1 MGRAVVRL
9 ENKDLSGGMI
19 EPAETTAASSLR
31 PRQVFRSD
39 TRWGCSVI
47 EWPSLETFLATE
59 EVQSGVHSVP
69 IGEFAG
75 KPINYDFFFTARPG
89 TVLLCHF
96 HGNAPREGVDP
107 PFFAGLGV
115 TSSTTASLFVPSDP
129 VLELDANL
137 SLAWHFGCEG
147 IRLQA
152 ITVRIVQKLQ
162 ALLET
167 PRVVAWGGSGGG
179 FAAIRVVKD
188 VPNAIAL
195 VWNPQTDIARYY
207 PESVVRYRSI
217 AFPRIAAD
225 TPIPSDRG
233 QFPSLCTD
241 EFLDGYKGHIL
252 YLQESTDWHVEAH
265 LKPFLASFCGKEAS
279 DIAGCSNFSGLV
291 TDQLYLH
298 LDHWGNGHVP
308 PGKDVISKI
317 LGLLSGGTTNRG
329 NLEDLKGFPREATDY
344 IASIFSKHVS
354 AMEVSEKAGSFPL
367 GSSSTHDSP

>member
-1 MGRAVVRL
+1 MKLG
-9 ENKDLSGGMI
+9 NKDFHRGTI
-19 EPAETTAASSLR
+19 EPAATTAASSLQ
-31 PRQVFRSD
+31 PRQVFRSE
-39 TRWGCSVI
+39 TRWGRSVI
-47 EWPSLETFLATE
+47 EWPSLDTFLAAA

-75 KPINYDFFFTARPG
+75 KPINYDFFLTARPR

-96 HGNAPREGVDP
+96 HGNAPRDGVDP

-152 ITVRIVQKLQ
+152 ITVSIVEKLRIILH
-162 ALLET
+162 A

-195 VWNPQTDIARYY
+195 VWNPQTDIAKYY
-207 PESVVRYRSI
+207 PEPVVRYRSI

-225 TPIPSDRG
+225 APIPSDRG

-241 EFLDGYKGHIL
+241 EFLDGYKGNIL
-252 YLQESTDWHVEAH
+252 YLQESTDWHVGAQ
-265 LKPFLASFCGKEAS
+265 LKPFLASFCGKAGS
-279 DIAGCSNFSGLV
+279 DIAGSSNFSGIL
-291 TDQLYLH
+291 TGQLYLH

-317 LGLLSGGTTNRG
+317 LGLLSGVTTNRD
-329 NLEDLKGFPREATDY
+329 NFENLKGFPSEATDY
-344 IASIFSKHVS
+344 LASILSKHVPAMDDSGKAAS
-354 AMEVSEKAGSFPL
+354 ASL

>member
-1 MGRAVVRL
+1 M
-9 ENKDLSGGMI
+9 KSGNTDTSRSAMDSAA
-19 EPAETTAASSLR
+19 AEDVNSQQ

-39 TRWGCSVI
+39 TRWGRSVI
-47 EWPSLETFLATE
+47 EWPSLDAFLATE
-59 EVQSGVHSVP
+59 EVVSGVHSVP

-75 KPINYDFFFTARPG
+75 KPINYDFFLTARPG

-152 ITVRIVQKLQ
+152 ITIRIVQKLQ

-225 TPIPSDRG
+225 APIPSDRG

-252 YLQESTDWHVEAH
+252 YLQERTDWHVGAQ
-265 LKPFLASFCGKEAS
+265 LKPFLASFCGKAGR
-279 DIAGCSNFSGLV
+279 DIASSSNFSGLI

-317 LGLLSGGTTNRG
+317 LGLLSRVTTNKE
-329 NLEDLKGFPREATDY
+329 NLENLKGFPSEATDY
-344 IASIFSKHVS
+344 IASILSTHVS
-354 AMEVSEKAGSFPL
+354 AMEVSGKAGSAPL
-367 GSSSTHDSP
+367 GSSSTYDSP